1 MSVLGR
7 PAASGSS
14 SPRQGVGDG
23 PDRRSR
29 CRRLVLR
36 WSAPRQRSGED
47 LGIQKKKGS
56 RKETPAIRNH
66 WFDKM
71 HQSAEGGAWQRCS
84 SISSN
89 HPEKNGWDEHRLV
102 IFANPP
108 TRTQRTRVGRDGD
121 VGEGDLY
128 RRRVGRAHRPRAGGS
143 PLAAL
148 SPPLAHRRLGVP
160 SRPSL
165 L

>member
-1 MSVLGR
+1 MQQHQFK
-7 PAASGSS
+7 P
-14 SPRQGVGDG
+14 
-23 PDRRSR
+23 SR
-29 CRRLVLR
+29 
-36 WSAPRQRSGED
+36 
-47 LGIQKKKGS
+47 
-56 RKETPAIRNH
+56 
-66 WFDKM
+66 
-71 HQSAEGGAWQRCS
+71 
-84 SISSN
+84 
-89 HPEKNGWDEHRLV
+89 KNGWDEHRLV

-108 TRTQRTRVGRDGD
+108 TRIERTRVGQDGD

-148 SPPLAHRRLGVP
+148 SPPRAYRRSGVP